1 MINAGSFAR
10 KTVGTSFDV
19 WLFCC
24 LVAVVSSRLIVQIFL
39 TLPYCSFIG
48 LLDRVL
54 TTSTIFDLFPITTFL
69 SHPYLPLSPH
79 HRTTRH
85 EYLGWTDAAI
95 LANASAVLKQL
106 YPTSYV
112 PYTKYLITRWQSDPY
127 AKGSYSYSRVGSI
140 QVALPPLVSTVPI
153 PIPSLSRH
161 LHLHLRPHNHFALL
175 F

>member
-1 MINAGSFAR
+1 MLSYGSLR
-10 KTVGTSFDV
+10 S
-19 WLFCC
+19 
-24 LVAVVSSRLIVQIFL
+24 
-39 TLPYCSFIG
+39 
-48 LLDRVL
+48 LLNRVL
-54 TTSTIFDLFPITTFL
+54 TTSTIFDLFPITTLL
-69 SHPYLPLSPH
+69 SHPYLPLSLH

-140 QVALPPLVSTVPI
+140 QVALSPLVSTVPI
-153 PIPSLSRH
+153 PIPSLSCHLHLRLHRH
-161 LHLHLRPHNHFALL
+161 LHLHPHNHFALL